1 MTILNTA
8 DPFNLI
14 LLLIATIL
22 LIFLG
27 KETKRSFIPQIVLLT
42 YLIILIIHA
51 VQLANTNAEH
61 LEYIS
66 IISKSLAVDFGLIAI
81 SFFAYLWID
90 DIEARVK
97 KKKSIDNSLDWF
109 WKKV

>member
-1 MTILNTA
+1 MFILNTA

-14 LLLIATIL
+14 LLLTATIL

-27 KETKRSFIPQIVLLT
+27 KETKRSVIPQIVLLA
-42 YLIILIIHA
+42 YLVVLVMHA
-51 VQLANTNAEH
+51 VQLSTLNPENFD
-61 LEYIS
+61 LVKVIS
-66 IISKSLAVDFGLIAI
+66 QSLAVDFGLIAI
-81 SFFAYLWID
+81 SFFAYLWVD
-90 DIEARVK
+90 DIEAKVK